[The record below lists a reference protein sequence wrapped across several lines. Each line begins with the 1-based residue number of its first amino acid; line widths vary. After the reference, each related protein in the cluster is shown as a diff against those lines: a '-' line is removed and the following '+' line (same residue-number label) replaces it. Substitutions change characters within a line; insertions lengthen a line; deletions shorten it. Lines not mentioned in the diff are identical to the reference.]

1 MAVSNPLLLNTSPWC
16 IICCICFICQRL
28 EVEAQLPAFFFLV
41 GFVSEYNHS
50 LSHFHFFFCSCHS
63 PSAAPHPKTRRSTF
77 YSTATAIHQ
86 RFRISDCLF
95 KKKSDS
101 FLEFQCLFIVYR
113 TVILSNFEFI
123 LVWVLR
129 KGIDYS
135 SSPIKYILNLL
146 LYGIVKLHTKQKLV
160 TYFLVTYFLMEI
172 KKEI

>member
-1 MAVSNPLLLNTSPWC
+1 MGVGKPLPSGSFKPSTPKHLALVHHLLYLFYLSKIGDGSTTT
-16 IICCICFICQRL
+16 CF
-28 EVEAQLPAFFFLV
+28 FFFLV

-123 LVWVLR
+123 LV
-129 KGIDYS
+129 
-135 SSPIKYILNLL
+135 
-146 LYGIVKLHTKQKLV
+146 
-160 TYFLVTYFLMEI
+160 
-172 KKEI
+172 